1 MLRRGRNKDEKAE
14 DFLRMRER
22 DLRLDEERKAREQSP
37 NHTSDTQNQNDGRRF
52 IPWTQR
58 NDIDLTDVD

>member
-1 MLRRGRNKDEKAE
+1 MFRRGRTKDEKAE
-14 DFLRMRER
+14 DFLRMREK
-22 DLRLDEERKAREQSP
+22 DLRLDEDRKAREQDP
-37 NHTSDTQNQNDGRRF
+37 KHRNDNQNTSPRF